1 MNDPLR
7 KLLDAELANLPRDI
21 EPPRN
26 LWPGIR
32 ARLQERPR
40 RARPVAFAA
49 AAGIAGA
56 CVASAL
62 TWAILHG
69 RPQLPAP
76 QPVAR
81 AGASAVV
88 GAASF
93 DEPRN
98 PNYVAARDNL
108 EANFRER
115 LALLDPATRAKIEA
129 SLAVIRRAHEDIR
142 KALAGDPASPVLQQ
156 LWQSTWH
163 DEFDLYDHVV
173 QATQPTMT
181 RT

>member
-7 KLLDAELANLPRDI
+7 KSLDAQLANLPRDI
-21 EPPRN
+21 APPRN

-32 ARLQERPR
+32 VRLHQRPR
-40 RARPVAFAA
+40 RVRPAVFAA

-62 TWAILHG
+62 TWAILQG
-69 RPQLPAP
+69 RPQLQAP
-76 QPVAR
+76 QPAALG
-81 AGASAVV
+81 AGAQVSAT
-88 GAASF
+88 SF

-98 PNYVAARDNL
+98 PGYVAARDNL

-115 LALLDPATRAKIEA
+115 LTLLDPATRGQIEA

-142 KALAGDPASPVLQQ
+142 KALANDPSSPVLEQ

-173 QATQPTMT
+173 RATQPTMT

>member
-7 KLLDAELANLPRDI
+7 KSLDAELANLPRDI
-21 EPPRN
+21 MPPRN
-26 LWPGIR
+26 LWPGVR
-32 ARLQERPR
+32 ARLHERPR
-40 RARPVAFAA
+40 RSRPMVYAA

-69 RPQLPAP
+69 RPQLPA
-76 QPVAR
+76 QPEAR
-81 AGASAVV
+81 TAAGAV

-98 PNYVAARDNL
+98 PSYVAARDNL

-115 LALLDPATRAKIEA
+115 LALLDPATRAQIEA

-142 KALAGDPASPVLQQ
+142 KALASDPASPVLEQ

-173 QATQPTMT
+173 RATQPTMT

>member
-7 KLLDAELANLPRDI
+7 KSLDAQLANLPRDI
-21 EPPRN
+21 APPRN

-32 ARLQERPR
+32 ARLHERPR
-40 RARPVAFAA
+40 RLRPAVFAA

-62 TWAILHG
+62 TWAILHE
-69 RPQLPAP
+69 RPQLTAP
-76 QPVAR
+76 QPMAR
-81 AGASAVV
+81 AGTAA

-93 DEPRN
+93 EEPRS
-98 PNYVAARDNL
+98 PGYVAARDDL

-115 LALLDPATRAKIEA
+115 LTLLDPATRAQIEA

-142 KALAGDPASPVLQQ
+142 KALAGDPASPVLEQ

-173 QATQPTMT
+173 RATQPTMT

>member
-1 MNDPLR
+1 MNDSLR
-7 KLLDAELANLPRDI
+7 KSLDAELANLPRDI
-21 EPPRN
+21 APTRN

-32 ARLQERPR
+32 ARLHERTR
-40 RARPVAFAA
+40 RTRPMAFAA

-56 CVASAL
+56 CLASAL

-69 RPQLPAP
+69 RLQS
-76 QPVAR
+76 PVTR
-81 AGASAVV
+81 AGTTVV
-88 GAASF
+88 AEAPSF

-98 PNYVAARDNL
+98 PRYVAARDNL

-115 LALLDPATRAKIEA
+115 LALLDPATRAQIEA

-142 KALAGDPASPVLQQ
+142 KALASDPASPVLEQ

-173 QATQPTMT
+173 RATQPTMT